1 MKISTNQTSYKTTMN
16 YVKHFNSSIGDGN
29 KSSEIIKMI
38 AGYIGDDFI
47 LGPRYIGDDF

>member
-1 MKISTNQTSYKTTMN
+1 MN

-38 AGYIGDDFI
+38 AGADSKGEGKIEFKGMY
-47 LGPRYIGDDF
+47 